1 MGYTES
7 YIKKHIAENPNNGER
22 ANMNEKT
29 LIFKLE
35 EYETT
40 YTYDKMNIINKMIEY
55 NKKENI
61 LDIRGSGIYNFNVG
75 ESTIQ
80 LDLSINEDIISIK
93 PYIIYREEHIHDDLL
108 KIMKLDNDL
117 YNILKENNL
126 QKK

>member
-7 YIKKHIAENPNNGER
+7 YIKKHIAEKPNNGDR
-22 ANMNEKT
+22 ANMNEQT
-29 LIFKLE
+29 LIFKLA
-35 EYETT
+35 EYETN

-75 ESTIQ
+75 NSTIQ
-80 LDLSINEDIISIK
+80 LDLSINEDIINIK
-93 PYIIYREEHIHDDLL
+93 PYIIYQEKYIHDDLL

-117 YNILKENNL
+117 YHILKENNL